1 MPPFFNYFID
11 IRLGGKKDHTPVLT
25 NSNEWT
31 REPFFPKTCSLKE
44 AKASLD
50 FRHIDSYNWANP
62 ETVDI
67 VARVVVVVA
76 VGVGAE
82 VAVCVHNPHAAG
94 PRVISGPKPER
105 CVA

>member
-1 MPPFFNYFID
+1 MD
-11 IRLGGKKDHTPVLT
+11 GKKDHTPVLT

-62 ETVDI
+62 VI
-67 VARVVVVVA
+67 VASAAAVA
-76 VGVGAE
+76 VEAAARVHIPYGVDR
-82 VAVCVHNPHAAG
+82 CPN
-94 PRVISGPKPER
+94 SGPKPER

>member
-1 MPPFFNYFID
+1 MPPFFNYFIG

-25 NSNEWT
+25 SSNEWA

-62 ETVDI
+62 ASAATGGASAGAAAGGAV
-67 VARVVVVVA
+67 RV
-76 VGVGAE
+76 
-82 VAVCVHNPHAAG
+82 HIPHADVRRA
-94 PRVISGPKPER
+94 RSGPKPE
-105 CVA
+105 

>member
-1 MPPFFNYFID
+1 MVFLRN
-11 IRLGGKKDHTPVLT
+11 KKKPL
-25 NSNEWT
+25 S

-62 ETVDI
+62 VTVVNVAVVVEAAARVHKPHG
-67 VARVVVVVA
+67 VARRA
-76 VGVGAE
+76 
-82 VAVCVHNPHAAG
+82 
-94 PRVISGPKPER
+94 ISGPKPER

>member
-25 NSNEWT
+25 SSNEWA

-50 FRHIDSYNWANP
+50 F
-62 ETVDI
+62 
-67 VARVVVVVA
+67 
-76 VGVGAE
+76 
-82 VAVCVHNPHAAG
+82 
-94 PRVISGPKPER
+94 
-105 CVA
+105 